1 MPGTTLKMSKFHRS
15 NVNKIS
21 YIVVD
26 GEYQL
31 KRSRVI
37 GVEEMKGCGGHG
49 VAQLVSQCAKDK
61 LEVSILGVFK

>member
-1 MPGTTLKMSKFHRS
+1 MSKSHRS
-15 NVNKIS
+15 NVSEIS

-49 VAQLVSQCAKDK
+49 VAQLVCQCAKDK
-61 LEVSILGVFK
+61 FEGSIPSVFK